1 MSAQLPVA
9 SSRISSPRVPS
20 SFGAV
25 AKQYAPGLAL
35 AAVIALA
42 AQGVCAWSGLTFVSP
57 LIVAIALGAIVR
69 ASVGAPE
76 AARPGIRVAL
86 RPVLRFGIVLL
97 GFQLTATQVTALGFS
112 GLGIIA
118 ASLAATFVFTVML
131 ARVLGVD
138 SKLAQLIAAGTSICG
153 ASAIIATNTVTRASD
168 EDVAYAVACVT
179 LFGTISMVLYP
190 LLLPVLGLGVD
201 AYGVWAGASIHEV
214 AQVVA
219 AAFQGGTEAGHAG
232 TIAKLTRVM
241 MLAPVV
247 VALGSLAASRASAS
261 GPARTAVTVPL
272 FIVGFVT
279 TTALNSVITIA
290 PGVSHDIA
298 KVTAFLLATALAA
311 MGLELDARKL
321 WAKGVRP
328 LALGAAA
335 SIFIALFA
343 LALVELAY

>member
-1 MSAQLPVA
+1 MSTRLPVV
-9 SSRISSPRVPS
+9 SSRVPS
-20 SFGAV
+20 SFVAV
-25 AKQYAPGLAL
+25 AKQYGPGLAL
-35 AAVIALA
+35 AAIIALA
-42 AQGVCAWSGLTFVSP
+42 AQAVCAWSGLTFVSP
-57 LIVAIALGAIVR
+57 LIVAITLGAVVR
-69 ASVGAPE
+69 ATVGAPE
-76 AARPGIRVAL
+76 VARSGIRVAL
-86 RPVLRFGIVLL
+86 RPVLRIGIVLL

-118 ASLAATFVFTVML
+118 VSLVATFVFTVTL

-201 AYGVWAGASIHEV
+201 AYGVWAGTSIHEV

-247 VALGSLAASRASAS
+247 VALGSIVASRAKSG
-261 GPARTAVTVPL
+261 GPARAAVTVPL
-272 FIVGFVT
+272 FIVGFVA

-290 PGVSHDIA
+290 PSVSHDIA
-298 KVTAFLLATALAA
+298 RVTAFLLATALAA

-343 LALVELAY
+343 LALVEIAY

>member
-1 MSAQLPVA
+1 V
-9 SSRISSPRVPS
+9 
-20 SFGAV
+20 V
-25 AKQYAPGLAL
+25 AKQYGPGLAL

-42 AQGVCAWSGLTFVSP
+42 AQAACAWSGLTFVSP
-57 LIVAIALGAIVR
+57 LIVAIALGAVVR
-69 ASVGAPE
+69 ATVGAPE
-76 AARPGIRVAL
+76 AARSGIRVAL
-86 RPVLRFGIVLL
+86 RPVLRLGIVLL

-118 ASLAATFVFTVML
+118 ASLVATFVFTATL

-153 ASAIIATNTVTRASD
+153 ASAVVATNTVTRASD

-179 LFGTISMVLYP
+179 LFGTISMILYP
-190 LLLPVLGLGVD
+190 LLLPVLGLDVG

-247 VALGSLAASRASAS
+247 VTLGSLAASRASGAGS
-261 GPARTAVTVPL
+261 PRTAVTVPL
-272 FIVGFVT
+272 FIVGFVA

-290 PGVSHDIA
+290 PDVSHDVA
-298 KVTAFLLATALAA
+298 RLAAFLLATALAA

-321 WAKGVRP
+321 RAKGVRP

-343 LALVELAY
+343 LALVEIAY